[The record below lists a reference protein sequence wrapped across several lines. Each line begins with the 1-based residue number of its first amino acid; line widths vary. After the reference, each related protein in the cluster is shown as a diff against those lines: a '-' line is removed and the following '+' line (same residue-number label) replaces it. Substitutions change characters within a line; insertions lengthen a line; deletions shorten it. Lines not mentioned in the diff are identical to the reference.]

1 MTRENGCIF
10 EQNSGSCSEN
20 AMAESLPKL
29 SVTPG
34 FFLLIGLLL
43 SGALAE
49 TVIIWMITENALVLG
64 CVLGYGIFTITAS
77 ALFLIW
83 VRQKLTRFC
92 DLICQLLEDMMSGN
106 IHKSRF
112 YEKDTL
118 FYKVLHRLSRLYEV
132 LKESREN
139 VSRER
144 SDLKELISDISHQV
158 KTPVANLKMINATLL
173 EKNVPE
179 HQRME
184 FLTAMSGQLDQLD
197 FLMAAMVK
205 TSRLESGIITLKPKL
220 QDIYETLAAA
230 MGTILLSAEKKKIKV
245 TVDCPQTIC
254 AAHDR
259 KWTKEALANILD
271 NGIKYTPES
280 GQLSVSVTAMEAYIK
295 IDIADTG
302 KGIPEDRQGTVF
314 KRFYREPEVHD
325 VPGIGLGLY
334 LARQIISHQGGFIRI
349 TSKPGCGTTFSVFLL
364 KHM

>member
-10 EQNSGSCSEN
+10 EQNSGSCSED

-34 FFLLIGLLL
+34 FILFIGLLL
-43 SGALAE
+43 FGAL
-49 TVIIWMITENALVLG
+49 TQVVIVWMITENALVLC

-77 ALFLIW
+77 ALFLMW

-106 IHKSRF
+106 VHKPQF
-112 YEKDTL
+112 YEEDTL

-132 LKESREN
+132 LKESRET

-158 KTPVANLKMINATLL
+158 KTPVANLNEINATLL

-220 QDIYETLAAA
+220 QDITQRSTV
-230 MGTILLSAEKKKIKV
+230 GTILLSAEKKKIKV
-245 TVDCPQTIC
+245 TVTVPKLFALLMT
-254 AAHDR
+254 ANGR
-259 KWTKEALANILD
+259 KRHWPIFLI
-271 NGIKYTPES
+271 
-280 GQLSVSVTAMEAYIK
+280 
-295 IDIADTG
+295 TG
-302 KGIPEDRQGTVF
+302 
-314 KRFYREPEVHD
+314 
-325 VPGIGLGLY
+325 
-334 LARQIISHQGGFIRI
+334 
-349 TSKPGCGTTFSVFLL
+349 
-364 KHM
+364 